1 MLDRPENLQ
10 SSPQWKTSHEFNAA
24 AHVELGE
31 IGLFSIAMLSGRY
44 KEVSQQ
50 INLK

>member
-10 SSPQWKTSHEFNAA
+10 SSRQWKASRGFNVA

-31 IGLFSIAMLSGRY
+31 IVLFLIAMLWERY